1 MSLPSALILSK
12 VLKVKHPT
20 VDTMVNLDLYASGD
34 EEVKKEVIKFIKRNA
49 KEVVYSKDWDMFQKN
64 YASLVKEVFIAMAQ

>member
-1 MSLPSALILSK
+1 
-12 VLKVKHPT
+12 
-20 VDTMVNLDLYASGD
+20 MVNLDLYASSD